1 MLEVAK
7 IVVDDDN
14 TPHLVSLCVLHLPPL
29 TQRARIVQFV
39 CRAEPNP
46 TGSGPLT
53 IPAPSNRPFRDK
65 AEDAVVIF
73 HLWIHGVHQQ
83 TRILEMHTFMFIVH
97 RCALL
102 AHIPAAQRAC
112 PPFCITP
119 KIAPV
124 QVPWDVWGVFAT
136 RWFEDDPASMCWLM
150 TTAGQRSVT
159 MEDSAPT
166 PVVVRD
172 FNPYAVRA
180 ARAVAATSGQW
191 QQGNWSK
198 QLPNGNR
205 MALKVKD
212 SVISAGSI
220 FEEDVRSSLPY
231 VEIVTQAEYDY
242 DGVLLDEERI
252 LGLQVHSNPYYVVYM
267 CIDRIEFHFLQSSQ
281 ENVSWLLSFDVHTLG

>member
-29 TQRARIVQFV
+29 ARRARIVEFLS
-39 CRAEPNP
+39 RAEPNP
-46 TGSGPLT
+46 TGSGPLA
-53 IPAPSNRPFRDK
+53 IPAPSNRPFRDN
-65 AEDAVVIF
+65 AEDAVVMF
-73 HLWIHGVHQQ
+73 RLSTEGVDQE
-83 TRILEMHTFMFIVH
+83 TRNLEIHTFMFIVH

-112 PPFCITP
+112 SPFCITP
-119 KIAPV
+119 KTTPV
-124 QVPWDVWGVFAT
+124 QVPWDVWGVSAT
-136 RWFEDDPASMCWLM
+136 RWFEDDPASRRWIT

-159 MEDSAPT
+159 MEDGAST
-166 PVVVRD
+166 PVIVRD

-191 QQGNWSK
+191 QQGNWRK
-198 QLPNGNR
+198 RLPNGNR

-231 VEIVTQAEYDY
+231 VEIVTQTEYDY
-242 DGVLLDEERI
+242 DGVFIDEERI
-252 LGLQVHSNPYYVVYM
+252 LGLKVRTRIPTDVIYM
-267 CIDRIEFHFLQSSQ
+267 SIDCIEFSFLT
-281 ENVSWLLSFDVHTLG
+281 E